1 MSEDN
6 RFMLE
11 HKNRLLAAQNDY
23 LVAEISLLKSSE
35 KIKSELIQKYM
46 DEISTL
52 KKELEGVI

>member
-1 MSEDN
+1 MSEDD

-11 HKNRLLAAQNDY
+11 HKNRLLTAQNDY
-23 LVAEISLLKSSE
+23 LAAENSLLKSSE
-35 KIKSELIQKYM
+35 KIKSELIHKYM